1 MKNRLPIIVAIVLAI
16 VAVMAMRAYVG
27 RVKQQSQKQLEGKK
41 YVAAKVNIA
50 ANTEI
55 DSAMITAREVPDQFV
70 PAQAVRG
77 TKKEAEL
84 LVGQRARV
92 PIKMGQVILWSDLVT
107 ERHGGFESVVPSGER
122 AFSIKLSGG
131 VKGGLLQPSD
141 HVDILAS
148 FALPETKREQTDKN
162 MASWRERSDM
172 VNIVLLQNVTVLAV
186 GETYTGSNP
195 SVTEAE
201 EITVAV
207 TLPEAQLLMFAEKHG
222 DLGAVLR
229 RQDDMQTLKRE
240 ELPRITFQEI
250 EKLVGDL
257 DTLRTRR
264 TVEILKGGRT
274 EEVSIEDKPAQ
285 DGQ

>member
-1 MKNRLPIIVAIVLAI
+1 M
-16 VAVMAMRAYVG
+16 
-27 RVKQQSQKQLEGKK
+27 
-41 YVAAKVNIA
+41 
-50 ANTEI
+50 
-55 DSAMITAREVPDQFV
+55 
-70 PAQAVRG
+70 
-77 TKKEAEL
+77 
-84 LVGQRARV
+84 
-92 PIKMGQVILWSDLVT
+92 PIKQGQVIMWSDLVT
-107 ERHGGFESVVPSGER
+107 ERHGGFESVVPAGER
-122 AFSIKLSGG
+122 AFSVKLSGG

-148 FALPETKREQTDKN
+148 FALPETKREQGDKN
-162 MASWRERSDM
+162 TASWRERSDM

-186 GETYTGSNP
+186 GETYTGATAEMN
-195 SVTEAE
+195 EAS

-229 RQDDMQTLKRE
+229 RQDDMQTVKRE

-257 DTLRTRR
+257 DILRSRR
-264 TVEILKGGRT
+264 TVEVLKSGVS
-274 EEVSIEDKPAQ
+274 EEVNIEDKPRQ